1 MPDTDAPLPPSRM
14 PASEISAIDAQH
26 IWHPYAAPGEPTRVV
41 RSTEGIYLELADAST
56 TAVPD
61 ATAEHP
67 AKPESQWVIDGMS
80 SWWAACFGHSHPRL
94 VDAAQRQISA
104 MSHVMFGGL
113 THQPAAQLTQNLFAL
128 TENRYQQVFY
138 SDSGSVSVEVAIKMA
153 LQYARGK
160 NSDSTSANTSTSTGT
175 STPNKLLTWRSGYHG
190 DTFQAMSVCDPDG
203 GMHSLWNG
211 TVKEQAFV
219 PAPPTRG
226 ASSEQRTDYLRVV
239 EAAMTDEIAAM
250 IIEPVV
256 QGAGGMRFH
265 DHELLVGIREL
276 CTKHGIVLIA
286 DEIATGFG
294 RTGDLFTTH
303 AAGITPDILCVGK
316 ALTGGFMSLAATLA
330 TKEIAKTM
338 QPAALMHGPTFMAN
352 PLACAVASEATAM
365 IREGHWREQVPR
377 IAARLV
383 DGLDPLREMPG
394 VADVRV
400 LGAIGVVEMDHDVDM
415 ATATAA
421 ALSAGVWIRPFGRL
435 VYTMPPYI
443 CTDDEIATI
452 CRAIARIVA
461 ACGSPAQAA
470 H

>member
-1 MPDTDAPLPPSRM
+1 
-14 PASEISAIDAQH
+14 
-26 IWHPYAAPGEPTRVV
+26 
-41 RSTEGIYLELADAST
+41 
-56 TAVPD
+56 
-61 ATAEHP
+61 
-67 AKPESQWVIDGMS
+67 
-80 SWWAACFGHSHPRL
+80 
-94 VDAAQRQISA
+94 
-104 MSHVMFGGL
+104 
-113 THQPAAQLTQNLFAL
+113 
-128 TENRYQQVFY
+128 
-138 SDSGSVSVEVAIKMA
+138 
-153 LQYARGK
+153 
-160 NSDSTSANTSTSTGT
+160 
-175 STPNKLLTWRSGYHG
+175 
-190 DTFQAMSVCDPDG
+190 
-203 GMHSLWNG
+203 
-211 TVKEQAFV
+211 
-219 PAPPTRG
+219 
-226 ASSEQRTDYLRVV
+226 
-239 EAAMTDEIAAM
+239 MTDEIAAM

-330 TKEIAKTM
+330 TKEIAETM

-461 ACGSPAQAA
+461 ACGGLRRLRTKPARTKESA
-470 H
+470 